1 MIVKEVI
8 APIELSTSGT
18 HNFMDMVQ
26 FKENIF
32 SFVLLPVIIFC
43 SSFNMDHHASIFF
56 NLYIKQITFFAVL
69 GTILAITFTG
79 VSIFA
84 INNYLVEGGML
95 AYDMN
100 IAVSTIPFNPVVP
113 HNFISSLFGALS
125 RTHRGS
131 AQLQLFRRL

>member
-26 FKENIF
+26 FKANIF

-131 AQLQLFRRL
+131 AQLQLFRRP